1 MTQGVLAALVI
12 TGEPALFG
20 VGALVGGVIAIRI
33 RPRRPLVVHI
43 VALALF
49 AAPTALLAAEVPAAV
64 VALGT
69 FLAGIGLML
78 GDVVW
83 DSTLQ
88 RNVPPETLSRVSSY
102 DWFGSLALYPL
113 GLVIWGPISD
123 AIGVDPALWLAAG
136 LLLAVVVAPLAVRE
150 VRTMPGD

>member
-1 MTQGVLAALVI
+1 M
-12 TGEPALFG
+12 
-20 VGALVGGVIAIRI
+20 
-33 RPRRPLVVHI
+33 
-43 VALALF
+43 
-49 AAPTALLAAEVPAAV
+49 

-123 AIGVDPALWLAAG
+123 AIGIDPALWLAAG